1 VLVPSR
7 IRIRV
12 SGKLGSRAVDVRHE
26 GPLAGGDLL
35 RDGRPQPA
43 CKLLALL
50 AASASAPALAASGGH
65 ASLLTGGPVR
75 FRSRLELLDERVGEV
90 ASVVATGTLR
100 AHDKLLLCEA
110 EVVGDCGGLDAD
122 RELEASL
129 GSYWPRE
136 DGVGGLALW
145 ATVPVRGGGAEH
157 AADLSMRLLRLAS
170 AQVS

>member
-1 VLVPSR
+1 M
-7 IRIRV
+7 
-12 SGKLGSRAVDVRHE
+12 
-26 GPLAGGDLL
+26 
-35 RDGRPQPA
+35 PA

-50 AASASAPALAASGGH
+50 AGTAPALAASGGH
-65 ASLLTGGPVR
+65 APLMAGGPVR
-75 FRSRLELLDERVGEV
+75 FRCRLDLFDEHVAEV

-122 RELEASL
+122 CELEASL

-145 ATVPVRGGGAEH
+145 ATVPVRSSGAEY
-157 AADLSMRLLRLAS
+157 AADLSVRVVGAARPRAS
-170 AQVS
+170 AI